1 MINMI
6 CRINRIYGIFLIG
19 HIDPVQLF
27 DNMGIIELTLLKKL
41 IEKVRKFDE
50 VELKVLEED
59 IATEGIMKLEE
70 QSGSFDFLYD
80 EREDIYSVNDLKV
93 RYK

>member
-1 MINMI
+1 MLYINTTK
-6 CRINRIYGIFLIG
+6 IG
-19 HIDPVQLF
+19 K
-27 DNMGIIELTLLKKL
+27 NMGIIELTLLKKL

-70 QSGSFDFLYD
+70 QA
-80 EREDIYSVNDLKV
+80 DLLIFYMMKEKTFI
-93 RYK
+93 RLMI

>member
-1 MINMI
+1 MLYINTTK
-6 CRINRIYGIFLIG
+6 IG
-19 HIDPVQLF
+19 K
-27 DNMGIIELTLLKKL
+27 NMGIIELTLLKKL